1 VQLPP
6 QLSRFKDGE
15 GGGGSVGIDFNE
27 ALGDV
32 PQNDALPISVR
43 DISLPLNVLQPFQI
57 TEVDA
62 MKSVLSTGAPSIS
75 EKGDKQKVVC

>member
-1 VQLPP
+1 
-6 QLSRFKDGE
+6 
-15 GGGGSVGIDFNE
+15 
-27 ALGDV
+27 
-32 PQNDALPISVR
+32 
-43 DISLPLNVLQPFQI
+43 LQPFQI